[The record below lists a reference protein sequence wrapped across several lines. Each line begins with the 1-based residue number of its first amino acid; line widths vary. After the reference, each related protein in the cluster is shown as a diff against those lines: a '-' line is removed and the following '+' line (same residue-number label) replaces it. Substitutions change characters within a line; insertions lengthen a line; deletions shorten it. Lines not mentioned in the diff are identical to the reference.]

1 MSSRS
6 FDPNRRVS
14 RILRIEFTQDLQ
26 PVDFA
31 PIGTRSMEGSITE
44 ETRNI
49 LIQKVQSYCEA
60 GFSVDVVRSDV
71 TLLRLTD

>member
-1 MSSRS
+1 
-6 FDPNRRVS
+6 
-14 RILRIEFTQDLQ
+14 
-26 PVDFA
+26 
-31 PIGTRSMEGSITE
+31 MEGSITE
-44 ETRNI
+44 ETRNV